1 MIAQTVFSPS
11 YFAQKSLAASLLG
24 TTPRKI
30 ESIETLGA
38 YALVLEAGAAY
49 PVAIELSELET
60 EHDRQRQ
67 ERGQALTVEAAPDG
81 WDVTGG
87 DEPHY
92 VYPDPESE
100 YLACDCHDFA
110 KQAELGR
117 DRPYCKHLAAVEL
130 SGRKQLDA
138 IGNGYRS
145 LSDEDAKAAGLVALT
160 DLGF

>member
-1 MIAQTVFSPS
+1 MIAQFSPV
-11 YFAQKSLAASLLG
+11 YFAQKSLAAALLG

-30 ESIETLGA
+30 ESIETVGD
-38 YALVLEAGAAY
+38 YALVLEAGAVY

-60 EHDRQRQ
+60 EHDQQRRD
-67 ERGQALTVEAAPDG
+67 RGQALTVEAAPDG

-92 VYPDPESE
+92 VFPDPDSE
-100 YLACDCHDFA
+100 YLACDCHDYQRQHEA
-110 KQAELGR
+110 GR
-117 DRPYCKHLAAVEL
+117 DRAFCKHIAAVEL

-138 IGNGYRS
+138 IGTDYRA
-145 LSDEDAKAAGLVALT
+145 LSDEQAIEAGLVALA

>member
-1 MIAQTVFSPS
+1 MLTAFSPT

-24 TTPRKI
+24 TTPRRI
-30 ESIETLGA
+30 ESIEVVGD
-38 YALVLEAGAAY
+38 YALVLEAGAVY

-67 ERGQALTVEAAPDG
+67 ERGQGLTIERDG
-81 WDVTGG
+81 DVWEVSGG
-87 DEPHY
+87 DEPHL
-92 VYPDPESE
+92 VHPDPESE

-117 DRPYCKHLAAVEL
+117 DRAFCKHVAAVEL

-145 LSDEDAKAAGLVALT
+145 LSDEDAKAAGLVALA

>member
-1 MIAQTVFSPS
+1 MIAQFSAA
-11 YFAQKSLAASLLG
+11 YFAQKTLAAALLG

-30 ESIETLGA
+30 ESIEVVGD
-38 YALVLEAGAAY
+38 YALVLEAGASY
-49 PVAIELSELET
+49 AIAIPLDELET
-60 EHDRQRQ
+60 EHDRQRR
-67 ERGQALTVEAAPDG
+67 ERGQALTVDSAPDG

-92 VYPDPESE
+92 VWADPESE

-110 KQAELGR
+110 KQLELGR
-117 DRPYCKHLAAVEL
+117 DDRPYCKHLAAVEL

-145 LSDEDAKAAGLVALT
+145 LSDAEAKAAGLVALA